1 MGQHPAEAWSVFH
14 DIICTRLRV
23 IDKSD
28 VPESSYSDED
38 EIKAISNKSPW
49 KRPVLNVDDVKVNK
63 YSQQEEFKH
72 QTYSTHCEEEQDV
85 LLMMK
90 TFQTAGRSGSVSS
103 SQVRRG
109 IKNEGGRKERQEKG
123 QNTTTLTES
132 KVFLHISSSG
142 SQLWPTLQFRSR
154 NLWNWSHRLFLNIT
168 SLHSFL
174 F

>member
-1 MGQHPAEAWSVFH
+1 M
-14 DIICTRLRV
+14 
-23 IDKSD
+23 
-28 VPESSYSDED
+28 
-38 EIKAISNKSPW
+38 
-49 KRPVLNVDDVKVNK
+49 NK

-142 SQLWPTLQFRSR
+142 SQL
-154 NLWNWSHRLFLNIT
+154 
-168 SLHSFL
+168 
-174 F
+174 